1 MGRVLKSYTNM
12 KKSTTNRESAT
23 SFGFTMQPGASSYP
37 IAYADKI
44 WDIAV
49 AGSELKAMMSGTAG
63 QYGQEEI
70 NERVAAIVNAV
81 RGILYEAD
89 GETPKSLGNTY
100 EAGTGIE
107 ISQQD
112 AISVKEATNSERGGM
127 KIAPDTERSLENTF
141 PVGLSSG
148 VGVVGIPAST
158 DSQTGLMSAADH
170 RRLNT
175 HAFTV
180 DFGANQDSVTVLHMD
195 AACRLVRVVTKNVS
209 SVTVSVV
216 NGGSVTPTLSGGS
229 ADLSLACPAEAGI
242 VIDIVRT
249 ASGNAAVG
257 VRYELE

>member
-1 MGRVLKSYTNM
+1 MALLKLPFRLGRPSNDTPVTTADAVDDETLQKTQAELNALFNQGKNARGEQVGKTYT
-12 KKSTTNRESAT
+12 
-23 SFGFTMQPGASSYP
+23 
-37 IAYADKI
+37 
-44 WDIAV
+44 
-49 AGSELKAMMSGTAG
+49 
-63 QYGQEEI
+63 
-70 NERVAAIVNAV
+70 
-81 RGILYEAD
+81 
-89 GETPKSLGNTY
+89 
-100 EAGTGIE
+100 AGTGIE

-112 AISVKEATNSERGGM
+112 EISVS
-127 KIAPDTERSLENTF
+127 I
-141 PVGLSSG
+141 PV
-148 VGVVGIPAST
+148 ST

-175 HAFTV
+175 YAFTV

-195 AACRLVRVVTKNVS
+195 AACRLVRVATKNVS